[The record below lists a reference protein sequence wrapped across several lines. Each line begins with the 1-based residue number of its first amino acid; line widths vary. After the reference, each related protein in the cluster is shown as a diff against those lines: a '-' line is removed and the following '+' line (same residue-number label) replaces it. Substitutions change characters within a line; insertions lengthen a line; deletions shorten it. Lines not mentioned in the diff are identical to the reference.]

1 MLNEVIPICS
11 YILLFFTTE
20 HKRRNANNFIESQRD
35 RVGEIEKELLG
46 ATINILPSSKES
58 KTITELA
65 ELCRLTQDSTRD
77 KLNILKSR
85 LEDAGYMVT
94 SPRTKHHN
102 MQADRCSLVMSA
114 TSPSLSRKYCRT
126 KTTATVTATATSSV
140 NPISSTLDSSYIGG
154 PLESVLEGE
163 YETDGMTTP
172 GSHLQSPLLL
182 SANHPVSSINAS
194 REYYDSDH
202 IATPH
207 SSSRKMKKHNRR
219 RSSTFNLK
227 SPTTPPTLDRLSISA
242 STNSFLRHM
251 GDESGDIYNNG
262 NDKSSSPLLSS
273 SVVSGT
279 NFIRRPSSRVSI
291 SRGILMTSLS
301 PDHTHNHNHHQQE
314 HLFEFKEEDDMITI
328 DTQSTMTKNNNP
340 NSPSM
345 TGYISSNNNNYNNSR
360 RLSVEDRSHFLAR
373 MEGMLERVEETIL
386 EDSPSPRGYN
396 RKDDSSRPSDE
407 LQAASSFFL
416 QGEEKK
422 QQQQRNIR
430 RTDASMNN
438 NSSRNNTSHHRS
450 VITSY
455 DEDESIPMDDDDDD
469 ENSDMEESDDS
480 TNVVATVVASQVAE
494 YGILKERGL
503 RFAASTDENS
513 ANNTHPVNVFQQR
526 PTHILFDTGIASPA
540 HTNITMDATMMNE
553 TYDLS
558 FVRAEEQQGTNIES
572 AVEEIENSYNFDNDI
587 DNLSIETPVLDRYS
601 LVASDS
607 NSNCIK
613 VVPNKRSANRSNQ
626 KRKTTPRHRRLPT
639 LAELSP
645 SLADYHR
652 RSRTPKKE
660 LNTSALSSPLITT
673 SERHVRSM
681 NTTTPLKEN
690 SRKVYRRTPFPKTKA
705 AISVTDENSMSHHEN
720 EHPNISTGYSIPNSP
735 EPFKSSAPAFS
746 ISVPPLRPRSFE
758 PKHMD
763 ELKSLSFCTGSSS
776 HNIDLQDQE
785 ETDFIDNKIDNRELA
800 SPPGSDIRSNGR
812 VDPVKKAIIQQ
823 SSSTFFV
830 KQITEEEFQSAPRIV
845 RTHVNLSQA
854 NSALFSLRKYC
865 SDSMTEFQSLQ
876 FTEREGK
883 KILQE
888 ESYEKSKQILI
899 SLCHWGRLKMKK
911 DADNGIVFAVNGE
924 N

>member
-1 MLNEVIPICS
+1 
-11 YILLFFTTE
+11 
-20 HKRRNANNFIESQRD
+20 
-35 RVGEIEKELLG
+35 
-46 ATINILPSSKES
+46 
-58 KTITELA
+58 
-65 ELCRLTQDSTRD
+65 
-77 KLNILKSR
+77 
-85 LEDAGYMVT
+85 MVT
-94 SPRTKHHN
+94 SRRTKHHI
-102 MQADRCSLVMSA
+102 MHAEKSSSLVMST

-126 KTTATVTATATSSV
+126 KTTATASV
-140 NPISSTLDSSYIGG
+140 NPISSNLDSSYIGG

-202 IATPH
+202 VTTPH
-207 SSSRKMKKHNRR
+207 SSARKMKKHNRR

-251 GDESGDIYNNG
+251 GDEAGGIYNND
-262 NDKSSSPLLSS
+262 DKSSSPFSS
-273 SVVSGT
+273 SIVSGT
-279 NFIRRPSSRVSI
+279 DFIRRPSSRVSI
-291 SRGILMTSLS
+291 SRGILMTSPS
-301 PDHTHNHNHHQQE
+301 PDHNHHHHQQE
-314 HLFEFKEEDDMITI
+314 RLFEFREEDDMITL
-328 DTQSTMTKNNNP
+328 DTQSTMTKNNNLS
-340 NSPSM
+340 SPSVI
-345 TGYISSNNNNYNNSR
+345 GSISSNNNNNNNNNNNDSNSNSNSNSNK

-386 EDSPSPRGYN
+386 EESPSSRGYE

-407 LQAASSFFL
+407 LQAASSFFR
-416 QGEEKK
+416 QGKEKK
-422 QQQQRNIR
+422 KREQRNIQP
-430 RTDASMNN
+430 TDTSVNN
-438 NSSRNNTSHHRS
+438 NSKNNTSHHRS
-450 VITSY
+450 FITSY
-455 DEDESIPMDDDDDD
+455 DDGHDDDD

-480 TNVVATVVASQVAE
+480 TNVVATVVATQDAE
-494 YGILKERGL
+494 NSILKERGL
-503 RFAASTDENS
+503 RFAASTDKNS
-513 ANNTHPVNVFQQR
+513 ANKNHPVNAFQQR

-553 TYDLS
+553 TYDMS
-558 FVRAEEQQGTNIES
+558 FVRAEEQQDTNTQS

-607 NSNCIK
+607 NSNYIK
-613 VVPNKRSANRSNQ
+613 VVPNKRSANRHNQ
-626 KRKTTPRHRRLPT
+626 KRTTTPRHGRLPT

-660 LNTSALSSPLITT
+660 LNTSVLSSPLITT
-673 SERHVRSM
+673 SERHLRSM

-690 SRKVYRRTPFPKTKA
+690 NRKAYRKTPFPKRKT
-705 AISVTDENSMSHHEN
+705 AISVTEEDSMSHHEN
-720 EHPNISTGYSIPNSP
+720 EHPNISKRYSIPNSP
-735 EPFKSSAPAFS
+735 EPFKSTAPAFS
-746 ISVPPLRPRSFE
+746 VSVPPLRPRSFE

-763 ELKSLSFCTGSSS
+763 ELKSLSFCTGLSSQ
-776 HNIDLQDQE
+776 NIDLQE
-785 ETDFIDNKIDNRELA
+785 ETDFSDNKIDKSILA
-800 SPPGSDIRSNGR
+800 TPPESDIRSNGR
-812 VDPVKKAIIQQ
+812 VDPVKKTIIQQ

-883 KILQE
+883 TILQE

-911 DADNGIVFAVNGE
+911 NADNGIVFAVNGE

>member
-1 MLNEVIPICS
+1 MATFANQASNLSALGSKFDRLLKVPDHHNVEISS
-11 YILLFFTTE
+11 YFEGRLRSRE
-20 HKRRNANNFIESQRD
+20 HKRRNANNFIVSQRD
-35 RVGEIEKELLG
+35 RVGKIEQELLG

-94 SPRTKHHN
+94 SPRTKHHV
-102 MQADRCSLVMSA
+102 MHADRSSSS
-114 TSPSLSRKYCRT
+114 SPSLSRKYCRT
-126 KTTATVTATATSSV
+126 KTTATASM
-140 NPISSTLDSSYIGG
+140 NPISSNLDSSYIGG

-172 GSHLQSPLLL
+172 GSHLQSPLL
-182 SANHPVSSINAS
+182 SSTNNPIFSINAS

-202 IATPH
+202 VTTPH
-207 SSSRKMKKHNRR
+207 SSARKMKKHNRR
-219 RSSTFNLK
+219 RSLTFNLK

-251 GDESGDIYNNG
+251 GDEVESMYNN
-262 NDKSSSPLLSS
+262 DEKSSSPLLSS
-273 SVVSGT
+273 S
-279 NFIRRPSSRVSI
+279 I
-291 SRGILMTSLS
+291 
-301 PDHTHNHNHHQQE
+301 
-314 HLFEFKEEDDMITI
+314 
-328 DTQSTMTKNNNP
+328 
-340 NSPSM
+340 
-345 TGYISSNNNNYNNSR
+345 
-360 RLSVEDRSHFLAR
+360 
-373 MEGMLERVEETIL
+373 GMLERVEETIL
-386 EDSPSPRGYN
+386 EESPSSRGYE

-407 LQAASSFFL
+407 Q
-416 QGEEKK
+416 
-422 QQQQRNIR
+422 QQQQRNIQP
-430 RTDASMNN
+430 TDTSVNN
-438 NSSRNNTSHHRS
+438 DSRNNTSHHRS
-450 VITSY
+450 FITSY
-455 DEDESIPMDDDDDD
+455 DDDDDD

-480 TNVVATVVASQVAE
+480 TNVVATVVAMQDAENSIPKEQGSRFVA
-494 YGILKERGL
+494 L
-503 RFAASTDENS
+503 TDENN
-513 ANNTHPVNVFQQR
+513 ANKNHPVNAFQQR

-553 TYDLS
+553 TYDMS
-558 FVRAEEQQGTNIES
+558 FVRAEEQQDNYMQS
-572 AVEEIENSYNFDNDI
+572 AVEEIQNSYNFDNDI

-626 KRKTTPRHRRLPT
+626 KRKTTPRHGRLPT

-673 SERHVRSM
+673 SERHLRSM

-690 SRKVYRRTPFPKTKA
+690 SRKVYRKTPFAKRKT
-705 AISVTDENSMSHHEN
+705 AISVTEEDGMSHHEN
-720 EHPNISTGYSIPNSP
+720 EHPNISKGYSVPNSP
-735 EPFKSSAPAFS
+735 EPFKSTAPAFS
-746 ISVPPLRPRSFE
+746 ISVPPLRPRSFQ

-776 HNIDLQDQE
+776 QNIDLQE
-785 ETDFIDNKIDNRELA
+785 EIDLNDNKTDKSILA

-812 VDPVKKAIIQQ
+812 VDPVKKTIIQQ

-854 NSALFSLRKYC
+854 NCALFSLRKYC
-865 SDSMTEFQSLQ
+865 SDSLTEFRSLQ

-883 KILQE
+883 NILQE

-899 SLCHWGRLKMKK
+899 SLCHWGRLRMKK
-911 DADNGIVFAVNGE
+911 NADNGIVFAVNGE

>member
-1 MLNEVIPICS
+1 
-11 YILLFFTTE
+11 
-20 HKRRNANNFIESQRD
+20 
-35 RVGEIEKELLG
+35 
-46 ATINILPSSKES
+46 
-58 KTITELA
+58 
-65 ELCRLTQDSTRD
+65 
-77 KLNILKSR
+77 
-85 LEDAGYMVT
+85 MVT
-94 SPRTKHHN
+94 SPRTKHHV
-102 MQADRCSLVMSA
+102 MHADRSSSS
-114 TSPSLSRKYCRT
+114 SPSLSRKYCRT
-126 KTTATVTATATSSV
+126 KTTATASV
-140 NPISSTLDSSYIGG
+140 NPISSNLDSSYIGG

-172 GSHLQSPLLL
+172 GSHLQSPLL
-182 SANHPVSSINAS
+182 SSTNNPIFSINAS

-202 IATPH
+202 VTTPH
-207 SSSRKMKKHNRR
+207 SSARKMKKHNRR
-219 RSSTFNLK
+219 RSLTFNLK

-251 GDESGDIYNNG
+251 GDEVESMYNN
-262 NDKSSSPLLSS
+262 DEKSSSPLLSS
-273 SVVSGT
+273 SIVSGT
-279 NFIRRPSSRVSI
+279 DFIRRPSSRVSI
-291 SRGILMTSLS
+291 SRGILMTSPS
-301 PDHTHNHNHHQQE
+301 PDHNHRHHHQQEQE
-314 HLFEFKEEDDMITI
+314 HLFEFREEDDMITL
-328 DTQSTMTKNNNP
+328 DTQSTMTKNNNLS
-340 NSPSM
+340 SPSM
-345 TGYISSNNNNYNNSR
+345 IGSFCSNNNNSNNDNSSNINNK

-386 EDSPSPRGYN
+386 EESPSSRGYE

-407 LQAASSFFL
+407 LQAASSFFR
-416 QGEEKK
+416 QGEEKQ
-422 QQQQRNIR
+422 QQQQRNIQP
-430 RTDASMNN
+430 TDTSVNN
-438 NSSRNNTSHHRS
+438 DSRNNTSHHRS
-450 VITSY
+450 FITSY
-455 DEDESIPMDDDDDD
+455 DDDDDDDGDD

-480 TNVVATVVASQVAE
+480 TNVVATVVAMQDAGNS
-494 YGILKERGL
+494 IPKEQGL

-513 ANNTHPVNVFQQR
+513 ANKNHPVTAFQQR

-553 TYDLS
+553 TYDMS
-558 FVRAEEQQGTNIES
+558 FVRAEEQQDNYMQS
-572 AVEEIENSYNFDNDI
+572 AVEEIQNSYNFDNDI

-626 KRKTTPRHRRLPT
+626 KRKTTPRHGRLPT

-673 SERHVRSM
+673 SERHLRSM

-690 SRKVYRRTPFPKTKA
+690 SRKVYRKTPFAKRKT
-705 AISVTDENSMSHHEN
+705 AISVTEEDGMSHHEN
-720 EHPNISTGYSIPNSP
+720 EHPNISKGYSVPNSP
-735 EPFKSSAPAFS
+735 EPFKSTAPAFS
-746 ISVPPLRPRSFE
+746 ISVPPLRPRSFQ

-776 HNIDLQDQE
+776 QNIDLQE
-785 ETDFIDNKIDNRELA
+785 EIDLNDNKTDKSILA

-812 VDPVKKAIIQQ
+812 VDPVKKTIIQQ

-854 NSALFSLRKYC
+854 NCALFSLRKYC
-865 SDSMTEFQSLQ
+865 SDSLTEFRSLQ

-883 KILQE
+883 NILQE

-899 SLCHWGRLKMKK
+899 SLCHWGRLRMKK
-911 DADNGIVFAVNGE
+911 NADNGIVFAVNGE